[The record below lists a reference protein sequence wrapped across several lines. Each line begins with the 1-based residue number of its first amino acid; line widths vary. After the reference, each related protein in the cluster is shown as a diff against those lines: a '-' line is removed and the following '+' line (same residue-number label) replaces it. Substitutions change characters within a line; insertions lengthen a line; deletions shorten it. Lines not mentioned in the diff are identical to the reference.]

1 MSDIDNLR
9 SPYSLPMS
17 PMMRPKCAMEESA
30 GFPPDHLEPSPMRP
44 GISESAKVTR
54 KLASNDSILGA
65 AAFHKAEAD
74 RLKIDNKSLSEQLT
88 AARAEALLWKE
99 LHVCEMTRGDHDD
112 TEHYKAGEMARAK
125 AEARHW
131 SAFQGEAGEATAWRK
146 AIE

>member
-1 MSDIDNLR
+1 MDIENTR

-54 KLASNDSILGA
+54 KLASNDSILDA
-65 AAFHKAEAD
+65 AADNQRKAKLYK
-74 RLKIDNKSLSEQLT
+74 RLWL
-88 AARAEALLWKE
+88 
-99 LHVCEMTRGDHDD
+99 CEVLRGDH
-112 TEHYKAGEMARAK
+112 EEVESYSVSEMQKADKE
-125 AEARHW
+125 EPHW
-131 SAFQGEAGEATAWRK
+131 SAFQGDAGEATAYRK